1 MSIADQVFSQASFM
15 AQELTAENEA
25 LLQIVC
31 QAAVSSLSARLRDN
45 LTPEDCLSDFVT
57 AAGMYALAAMSDI
70 GDWGQVEQFTA
81 GDVTVRR
88 GDSAGAANCLRL
100 QADILMAP
108 YLKQP
113 FLFTGV

>member
-1 MSIADQVFSQASFM
+1 MSLADQVFSQARFM

-25 LLQIVC
+25 LLEIVC
-31 QAAVSSLSARLRDN
+31 QATVSSLTVRLRDN

-70 GDWGQVEQFTA
+70 GDWGQVEQLTA
-81 GDVTVRR
+81 GDLTVRR
-88 GDSAGAANCLRL
+88 GSGDGAANYLRT
-100 QADILMAP
+100 QADLLMAP

-113 FLFTGV
+113 FMFAGV

>member
-1 MSIADQVFSQASFM
+1 MSLADQVFSQASFM

-25 LLQIVC
+25 LLEVVC
-31 QAAVSSLSARLRDN
+31 QAAVSSLAARLRDN
-45 LTPEDCLSDFVT
+45 IGPEDCMSDFVT

-70 GDWGQVEQFTA
+70 GDWGKIEQLTA

-88 GDSAGAANCLRL
+88 GNRDGAANYLRT

-108 YLKQP
+108 YLKMP
-113 FLFTGV
+113 FAFMGV

>member
-1 MSIADQVFSQASFM
+1 MTIAEQVFSQASFM
-15 AQELTAENEA
+15 ARELTEDNEA
-25 LLQIVC
+25 LLEIVC
-31 QAAVSSLSARLRDN
+31 NAAVSSLEARLRDE
-45 LTPEDCLSDFVT
+45 LTPEDCLSDFIT

-88 GDSAGAANCLRL
+88 GNSGGAANYLRT
-100 QADILMAP
+100 QADLLMAP
-108 YLKQP
+108 YMKQP